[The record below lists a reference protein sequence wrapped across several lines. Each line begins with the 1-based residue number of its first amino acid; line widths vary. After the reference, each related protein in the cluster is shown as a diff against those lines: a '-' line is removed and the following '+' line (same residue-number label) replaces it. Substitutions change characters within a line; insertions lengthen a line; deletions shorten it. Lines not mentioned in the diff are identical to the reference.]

1 MLEEGEILEILEE
14 GEIRS
19 NPSETAMIDSQTN

>member
-1 MLEEGEILEILEE
+1 MLEEGEIPEILEE

-19 NPSETAMIDSQTN
+19 NPPETPMINSQTN